1 MERALKYGEYEY
13 IYFAKRVG
21 PFKTPGV
28 YGFSHGGITPQETL
42 IPFFK
47 WSNSEVSEELLEV
60 TISNKGDLKE
70 VTGNLYAIKLK
81 GSSSSGSL
89 FSASRKIL
97 LMFFVEGEKVNESN
111 IVTIEKDKEI
121 KMEFHLGKHKTV
133 DIRVLDA
140 ITKEQLDKA
149 TVKKSSARDLGG
161 LF

>member
-1 MERALKYGEYEY
+1 MERPAKYGEYKY

-42 IPFFK
+42 LPFFK
-47 WSNSEVSEELLEV
+47 WSNSAPNEELLEV
-60 TISNKGDLKE
+60 TITNKRDLKD

-81 GSSSSGSL
+81 GNASSDSL
-89 FSASRKIL
+89 FSANRKIL
-97 LMFFVEGEKVNESN
+97 LMFFVKGEKVNESS
-111 IVTIEKDKEI
+111 IVTIEKGEEM
-121 KMEFHLGKHKTV
+121 KMEFQFGSNTTI

-149 TVKKSSARDLGG
+149 TVKKSAARDLGG